1 VNTLSQPVLD
11 FHARLVPRPGAVDR
25 LLSMMDEC
33 GIARAVVCAGG
44 LLPLDLLSRQLVEGG
59 HVEADA
65 DNEAVRAAAEASD
78 GRLVPFYFAN
88 PHRDPAR
95 YREAAGG
102 FAGLEVSPAVHGVPL
117 RDARTEA
124 LVAVA
129 GEAGHPVYT
138 VCLSR
143 PGSAVADLVALAV
156 THPSVTF
163 VLGHSGVGNID
174 YYALDLIAPHPNIL
188 LETSGGYSTV
198 VGTALERLGAHR
210 LLFGTEF
217 PLQHPRVELAKF
229 AALDLAPPDWALVA
243 WHNAH
248 RLLGRHAHR
257 QHGEESP
264 MPTIMETRR

>member
-1 VNTLSQPVLD
+1 VSALSGPVLD
-11 FHARLVPRPGAVDR
+11 FHARLVPRPGAADR

-33 GIARAVVCAGG
+33 GIDRAVVCAGG
-44 LLPLDLLSRQLVEGG
+44 LLPLDRLSRQLVEGG

-65 DNEAVRAAAEASD
+65 DNQAVLAAAAGSG

-88 PHRDPAR
+88 PHRPAAR
-95 YREAAGG
+95 YRDEAAG

-117 RDARTEA
+117 RDERTEA

-129 GEAGHPVYT
+129 AEAGHCVYT

-143 PGSAVADLVALAV
+143 PGSGVADLVALAV
-156 THPSVTF
+156 AYPSVTF
-163 VLGHSGVGNID
+163 VLGHSGIGNID
-174 YYALDLIAPHPNIL
+174 YHAVDLIAPHTNVL

-217 PLQHPRVELAKF
+217 PLQHPRVELAKY
-229 AALDLAPPDWALVA
+229 AALDLAPADWAQVA

-248 RLLGRHAHR
+248 RLLRK
-257 QHGEESP
+257 ESP
-264 MPTIMETRR
+264 MRTTLEARR